1 MTTNKKA
8 EQVATRPA
16 SNTAFNEADYTAS
29 IVSQLERLVIAVMQN
44 RLAIDRQAE
53 RQACAIDRQTDA
65 LTSIAVAIEVQT
77 AIHKDYA
84 SGSLSPVIEMVGCW
98 MTTSFENMDS
108 AIERLGDVVA
118 VAINGVCD
126 AVDDTCSVIEKVGSK
141 AAAKPV
147 RKTKTA
153 VPK

>member
-1 MTTNKKA
+1 MRAFSIKNSVASRA
-8 EQVATRPA
+8 ESV
-16 SNTAFNEADYTAS
+16 DK
-29 IVSQLERLVIAVMQN
+29 
-44 RLAIDRQAE
+44 
-53 RQACAIDRQTDA
+53 TDP
-65 LTSIAVAIEVQT
+65 S
-77 AIHKDYA
+77 
-84 SGSLSPVIEMVGCW
+84 SPVIEMVGCW